1 MWMFLVLA
9 VPLSGY
15 FLMDNYL
22 EMFTFEAEFAC
33 IMHVENAHQQNRLD
47 VIGERALIS
56 AENALHLSWGC

>member
-47 VIGERALIS
+47 VIGE
-56 AENALHLSWGC
+56 